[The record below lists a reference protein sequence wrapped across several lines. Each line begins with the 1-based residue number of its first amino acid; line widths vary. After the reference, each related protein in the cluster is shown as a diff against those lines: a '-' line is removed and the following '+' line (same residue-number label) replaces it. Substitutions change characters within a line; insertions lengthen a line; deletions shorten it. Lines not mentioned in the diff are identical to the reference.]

1 MENSKTYKLYK
12 SGKLWVIGAVAVAG
26 VAVSANTTQVNAD
39 KVSNT
44 DAQAVKTTDTVQ
56 DDKQAQLTASSTD
69 QTKTDDT
76 AKADNVSSTA
86 EKSTVPTTDTSTAQS
101 IQATS
106 TVLPQV
112 KAVALTASVD
122 PVASAT
128 SSSDDFGDNDDS
140 NLPGGDTGSSSSSD
154 NGGSSSSDDN
164 SGTDTPTPTPGD
176 DNDNGST
183 LPDDNGGSSSGNGG
197 SSSSSDNGSSS
208 SSTDNGGS
216 SSDNVGSSSSS
227 DNGGSNSSSDQG
239 GSSSNN
245 GGTDNSNAGGS
256 SSLSDNNTV
265 PLTPTTPDKNDN
277 GETNHVKPVEVT
289 PDSSGNVVSVPTQ
302 VAIVPSVA
310 RAVETYNQAL
320 TANDKDASNDKV
332 VEAKQKLDD
341 TVAKALPETHA
352 TQAKSSIGIL
362 SAVSGVL
369 AMTGALMFKRFKN

>member
-39 KVSNT
+39 TVSNT

-101 IQATS
+101 VQATS

-154 NGGSSSSDDN
+154 NGGTSSSDDN

-176 DNDNGST
+176 DDDNGST
-183 LPDDNGGSSSGNGG
+183 LQDDNGRSSSSSDNGG
-197 SSSSSDNGSSS
+197 SSSSSDNG
-208 SSTDNGGS
+208 GS
-216 SSDNVGSSSSS
+216 SSGNVGSSSSS

-256 SSLSDNNTV
+256 SSSSDNNTV

-302 VAIVPSVA
+302 VASVPSVA
-310 RAVETYNQAL
+310 RAVESYNQAL
-320 TANDKDASNDKV
+320 TANDKDANNDKV
-332 VEAKQKLDD
+332 VEAKKKLDVA
-341 TVAKALPETHA
+341 VAKALPETHA

-369 AMTGALMFKRFKN
+369 AMTGALIFKHFKN

>member
-39 KVSNT
+39 KISNT

-76 AKADNVSSTA
+76 AKADNVSLTA
-86 EKSTVPTTDTSTAQS
+86 EKSTVPPTDTSTAQS

-154 NGGSSSSDDN
+154 NGGTSSSDDN
-164 SGTDTPTPTPGD
+164 SGTDTPTPGD
-176 DNDNGST
+176 DDDNGST
-183 LPDDNGGSSSGNGG
+183 LPDDNGGT
-197 SSSSSDNGSSS
+197 SSSSDNG
-208 SSTDNGGS
+208 GS
-216 SSDNVGSSSSS
+216 SSGNVGSSSSS

-256 SSLSDNNTV
+256 SSSSDNNTV

-277 GETNHVKPVEVT
+277 GATNHVKPVEVT

-302 VAIVPSVA
+302 VASVPGVA
-310 RAVETYNQAL
+310 RAVESYNQAL
-320 TANDKDASNDKV
+320 TANAKDANNDKV
-332 VEAKQKLDD
+332 VDAKQKLDD
-341 TVAKALPETHA
+341 AVAKALPETHA

-369 AMTGALMFKRFKN
+369 AMTGALIFKRFKN

>member
-76 AKADNVSSTA
+76 AKADNVSLTA

-112 KAVALTASVD
+112 KAVALTSSVD

-154 NGGSSSSDDN
+154 NGSSNSSSEN
-164 SGTDTPTPTPGD
+164 SGTDIPAPTTGD

-197 SSSSSDNGSSS
+197 SSSSN
-208 SSTDNGGS
+208 
-216 SSDNVGSSSSS
+216 
-227 DNGGSNSSSDQG
+227 
-239 GSSSNN
+239 
-245 GGTDNSNAGGS
+245 
-256 SSLSDNNTV
+256 DNNTV

-277 GETNHVKPVEVT
+277 GEINHVKPVEVT
-289 PDSSGNVVSVPTQ
+289 PDSSGNVVLVPTQ
-302 VAIVPSVA
+302 VASVPSVA
-310 RAVETYNQAL
+310 ISVESYNQAL
-320 TANDKDASNDKV
+320 TANDKDANNDKV
-332 VEAKQKLDD
+332 VEAKKKLDVA
-341 TVAKALPETHA
+341 VAKALPETHA

-369 AMTGALMFKRFKN
+369 AMTGALIFKHFKN

>member
-101 IQATS
+101 VQATS

-154 NGGSSSSDDN
+154 NGGTSSSDDN

-176 DNDNGST
+176 DDDNGST
-183 LPDDNGGSSSGNGG
+183 LPDDNGG

-216 SSDNVGSSSSS
+216 SSDNGGSSSSS

-239 GSSSNN
+239 GSSNN
-245 GGTDNSNAGGS
+245 GRTDNSNAGGS
-256 SSLSDNNTV
+256 SPSNDNYTV

-277 GETNHVKPVEVT
+277 GETNHVKPVDVT
-289 PDSSGNVVSVPTQ
+289 PDSSGKVVSFLTQ
-302 VAIVPSVA
+302 VASVPSVA
-310 RAVETYNQAL
+310 RAVEAYNQAL
-320 TANDKDASNDKV
+320 TANGKDANNDKV
-332 VEAKQKLDD
+332 VDAKQKLDD
-341 TVAKALPETHA
+341 AVAKALPETQA

-369 AMTGALMFKRFKN
+369 AMTGALIFKLFKN

>member
-39 KVSNT
+39 EVSNT

-140 NLPGGDTGSSSSSD
+140 Q
-154 NGGSSSSDDN
+154 
-164 SGTDTPTPTPGD
+164 
-176 DNDNGST
+176 
-183 LPDDNGGSSSGNGG
+183 LPDDSE
-197 SSSSSDNGSSS
+197 SSSSSDNGSSNS
-208 SSTDNGGS
+208 SSDNEDTDTPAPTPGDSEDNGDTLPEDNGGSSTDNGGS
-216 SSDNVGSSSSS
+216 SSDNGDSSSSTDS
-227 DNGGSNSSSDQG
+227 GSSNSSSDQG
-239 GSSSNN
+239 GSSNN

-256 SSLSDNNTV
+256 SSSNDTNTV
-265 PLTPTTPDKNDN
+265 PLTPTAPDKNDQ
-277 GETNHVKPVEVT
+277 GEINHVKPVEVT

-302 VAIVPSVA
+302 VASVPSVA
-310 RAVETYNQAL
+310 RAVESYNQAL
-320 TANDKDASNDKV
+320 TANDKDANNDKV

-341 TVAKALPETHA
+341 AVAKVLPETHA

-369 AMTGALMFKRFKN
+369 AMTGALIFKRFKN

>member
-12 SGKLWVIGAVAVAG
+12 SGKLWVIAAVAVAG

-76 AKADNVSSTA
+76 AKADNVSLTA

-112 KAVALTASVD
+112 KAVALTSSVD

-154 NGGSSSSDDN
+154 NGSSNSSSDN

-183 LPDDNGGSSSGNGG
+183 LPDDNGGSSSENGG

-208 SSTDNGGS
+208 SSTDNG
-216 SSDNVGSSSSS
+216 SSSSN
-227 DNGGSNSSSDQG
+227 NGGSNSSSDQG

-256 SSLSDNNTV
+256 SSSNDNNTV
-265 PLTPTTPDKNDN
+265 PLTPTTPDKNDQ
-277 GETNHVKPVEVT
+277 GEINHVKPVEVT

-369 AMTGALMFKRFKN
+369 AMTGALIFKRFKN

>member
-12 SGKLWVIGAVAVAG
+12 SGKLWVIGAVAVTG

-39 KVSNT
+39 TVSNT

-101 IQATS
+101 VQATS

-154 NGGSSSSDDN
+154 NGGTSSSDDN

-176 DNDNGST
+176 DDDNGST
-183 LPDDNGGSSSGNGG
+183 LQDDNGRSSSSSDNGG
-197 SSSSSDNGSSS
+197 SSSSSDNG
-208 SSTDNGGS
+208 GS
-216 SSDNVGSSSSS
+216 SSGNVGSSSSS

-256 SSLSDNNTV
+256 SSSSDNNTV

-302 VAIVPSVA
+302 VASVPSVA
-310 RAVETYNQAL
+310 RAVESYNQAL
-320 TANDKDASNDKV
+320 TANDKDANNDKV

-341 TVAKALPETHA
+341 AVAKVLPETHA

-369 AMTGALMFKRFKN
+369 AMTGALIFKRFKN

>member
-1 MENSKTYKLYK
+1 MQKQLLIAGSVL
-12 SGKLWVIGAVAVAG
+12 GALALGHQA
-26 VAVSANTTQVNAD
+26 VNAD
-39 KVSNT
+39 
-44 DAQAVKTTDTVQ
+44 
-56 DDKQAQLTASSTD
+56 
-69 QTKTDDT
+69 
-76 AKADNVSSTA
+76 
-86 EKSTVPTTDTSTAQS
+86 TVPTAIDTSTAQS
-101 IQATS
+101 VQATT

-140 NLPGGDTGSSSSSD
+140 NLPGGDTGSSSSD
-154 NGGSSSSDDN
+154 NGSSNSSSDN

-183 LPDDNGGSSSGNGG
+183 LPDDNSGSSSDNGG
-197 SSSSSDNGSSS
+197 SSSSSDNGS
-208 SSTDNGGS
+208 
-216 SSDNVGSSSSS
+216 SSSSS

-239 GSSSNN
+239 GSSNN

-256 SSLSDNNTV
+256 SSSNDTNTV
-265 PLTPTTPDKNDN
+265 PLTPTTPDKNDQ
-277 GETNHVKPVEVT
+277 GEINHVKPVEVT

-302 VAIVPSVA
+302 VASVPSVA
-310 RAVETYNQAL
+310 RAVEAYNQVL
-320 TANDKDASNDKV
+320 TTNGKDANNEKV

-341 TVAKALPETHA
+341 AVAKALPETHA

-369 AMTGALMFKRFKN
+369 AMTGALIFKRFKN